1 MNNKSAGMSENW
13 KANKVVITFQ
23 LEWRQKKICF
33 ETKYTESTVVNKA
46 KLQRF
51 LRLRPQNQM

>member
-1 MNNKSAGMSENW
+1 MSENW
-13 KANKVVITFQ
+13 KANKVVIKFQ